1 MIKQNIEK
9 TNAKRAKKGLPPI
22 NEKTAENQ
30 YKKLQQKEQ
39 REEEKRNVALEKTK
53 ERVKESNKYYNTSSI
68 AERAKM
74 VQKYNEKN
82 NK

>member
-22 NEKTAENQ
+22 NEKATESQ
-30 YKKLQQKEQ
+30 FKKLQQKEQ
-39 REEEKRNVALEKTK
+39 REEEKRNAALEKTK
-53 ERVKESNKYYNTSSI
+53 ERVEESNKYYNTGSI
-68 AERAKM
+68 ADRAKM
-74 VQKYNEKN
+74 VQKYNEKH